1 MILGASL
8 DAKELLKLFEL
19 NWLLKINPSNIEENS
34 KEKTNK
40 SAPEIENLRFFSFK

>member
-19 NWLLKINPSNIEENS
+19 NWLLKINPSKIEENS
-34 KEKTNK
+34 KEKSWQTK
-40 SAPEIENLRFFSFK
+40 TV

>member
-34 KEKTNK
+34 KENTNK